1 MATKFHPTPLLAGI
15 TLSLACLAPASAA
28 TFNSAYTISLYGLTV
43 ARSNFATQMD
53 DKSYSI
59 NGNLKSA
66 GLAEIF
72 DDTKGTITSRGVV
85 AKSGMVPASYIV
97 NYVSGNKNKNTTLGF
112 ANGNVVSTS
121 NTPALAKR
129 GNWVDVLPA
138 HLKAVADPLTVLVI
152 KASSLADTCTK
163 TVKAFDGEIRVDM
176 ALSPI
181 GETTVD
187 TAGYSGPAMKCGLR
201 FMPVSGYRKGKK
213 QIDYLAKSQSIS
225 VTFAP
230 MGNSG
235 FYAPVLAA
243 VPTQIG
249 TVSIR
254 ASRFEAAN

>member
-1 MATKFHPTPLLAGI
+1 MTRKTHILSCGAGI
-15 TLSLACLAPASAA
+15 ILAATSLAPASAA

-53 DKSYSI
+53 GKNYSI
-59 NGNLKSA
+59 SGNLKSA

-72 DDTKGTITSRGVV
+72 DDTKGTISARGVV
-85 AKSGMVPASYIV
+85 AKAGMVPASYVV

-129 GNWVDVLPA
+129 GNWVEVLPA

-152 KASSLADTCTK
+152 KASSLADTCSK

-187 TAGYSGPAMKCGLR
+187 TAGYSGPAMKCALR

-230 MGNSG
+230 MGDTG

>member
-1 MATKFHPTPLLAGI
+1 MSKKISFMPQLAGI
-15 TLSLACLAPASAA
+15 VLSLVSLAPATAA
-28 TFNSAYTISLYGLTV
+28 TFNSAYTISIYGLTV

-53 DKSYSI
+53 GKSYFIS
-59 NGNLKSA
+59 GNLKSA

-72 DDTKGTITSRGVV
+72 DDTKGTISSSGSV
-85 AKSGMVPASYIV
+85 AKTGMVPASYVV
-97 NYVSGNKNKNTTLGF
+97 NYVSGNKSKNTTLGF
-112 ANGNVVSTS
+112 NKGNVVSTS

-129 GNWVDVLPA
+129 GNWVDVIPA

-163 TVKAFDGEIRVDM
+163 TVKGFDGEIRVDM

-181 GETTVD
+181 GEITVR
-187 TAGYSGPAMKCGLR
+187 TAGYSGPAMKCKLR
-201 FMPVSGYRKGKK
+201 FVPISGYRKGKK

-230 MGNSG
+230 MGDTG